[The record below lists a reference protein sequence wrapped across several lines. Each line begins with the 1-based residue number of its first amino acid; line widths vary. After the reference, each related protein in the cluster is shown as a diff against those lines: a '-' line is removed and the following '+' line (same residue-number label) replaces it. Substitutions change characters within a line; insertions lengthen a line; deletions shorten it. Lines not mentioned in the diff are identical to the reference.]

1 MRHLLLL
8 LCLLCALPVTAQEF
22 DYAAYQPA
30 TLSEVAASAGEHTT
44 AWFAEGHP
52 RYRTRVKFTG
62 RVRPT
67 PADTQQFIVDWVKAN
82 GHPPAYAEVFEQEIE
97 LTQDGR
103 AYWMPIQDVLL
114 APLTTEVRADMP
126 VDVFVLLM
134 GGQGDR
140 LVLAVSEFD
149 ALQDAHA
156 PAEPELEQVPEK

>member
-8 LCLLCALPVTAQEF
+8 LCLVCALPVSAQEF

-30 TLSEVAASAGEHTT
+30 TLSEVAASAGEHIT

-52 RYRTRVKFTG
+52 RYRTRATFTG

-67 PADTQQFIVDWVKAN
+67 PTDTKQFIVDWVKAN
-82 GHPPAYAEVFEQEIE
+82 GHPPAYAEVFQQEIE
-97 LTQDGR
+97 LTQDGGT
-103 AYWMPIQDVLL
+103 YWMPIQAVLL
-114 APLTTEVRADMP
+114 APLTTEVRAGRP

-134 GGQGDR
+134 GGEGDR

-156 PAEPELEQVPEK
+156 PAKADTK

>member
-1 MRHLLLL
+1 MRRTLLLL
-8 LCLLCALPVTAQEF
+8 FFVFASPVAAQEF

-30 TLSEVAASAGEHTT
+30 TLSEVAASAGEHAA

-52 RYRTRVKFTG
+52 RYRTRVTFTG

-67 PADTQQFIVDWVKAN
+67 PADTAQFIVEWVKAN
-82 GHPPAYAEVFEQEIE
+82 GHPPAYADVFEQEIE
-97 LTQDGR
+97 LTQDGN

-114 APLTTEVRADMP
+114 APLTAEVRADMP

-156 PAEPELEQVPEK
+156 PPESDEQAPEK